1 MEHKKMADY
10 AYHYGLKV
18 RIYPSQQQKEMI
30 RRNADAARCVYNEHV
45 AVNKEI
51 ARFGRRSIYIDFIEK
66 RIEAL
71 RERIRTVTALKDRYP
86 WLRHPDID
94 AQSIANARQNYQ
106 RAWRQFR
113 AVHHAGVPNFH
124 KKTSVESYQT
134 NPHYSKGTEISLF
147 TSNARF
153 LDKHHLMLPKLKRI
167 RFQGSRKILDRLFA
181 MKEVRIGTIT
191 ITKDSR
197 HRYFAS
203 FQLGSDEPFVKTSPK
218 TKAEIGIDLNVENFY
233 ADSNG
238 EIVANPRYYRRQKR
252 RLANAQRK
260 LSRRIVRAKKEHRP
274 LREAK
279 NVEKQRLLVAR
290 LTAQVMQRRRDF
302 LHRTSATL
310 IKNHDLV
317 AAEELRSRNLLK
329 NHALAMSIQD
339 NGWRMFLSML
349 TYKAALYGK
358 NFVTVDPRNT
368 TQSCHACG
376 HIMSGKEKLTLKDR
390 EWICPK
396 CGIHH
401 IRDVNAAKNIL
412 ARAKAKLVSMH

>member
-1 MEHKKMADY
+1 MEHKKMVDY

-94 AQSIANARQNYQ
+94 AQSIANAQQNYQ
-106 RAWRQFR
+106 RAWKQFR

-167 RFQGSRKILDRLFA
+167 RFQGSRKILD
-181 MKEVRIGTIT
+181 
-191 ITKDSR
+191 
-197 HRYFAS
+197 
-203 FQLGSDEPFVKTSPK
+203 
-218 TKAEIGIDLNVENFY
+218 
-233 ADSNG
+233 
-238 EIVANPRYYRRQKR
+238 
-252 RLANAQRK
+252 
-260 LSRRIVRAKKEHRP
+260 
-274 LREAK
+274 
-279 NVEKQRLLVAR
+279 
-290 LTAQVMQRRRDF
+290 
-302 LHRTSATL
+302 
-310 IKNHDLV
+310 
-317 AAEELRSRNLLK
+317 
-329 NHALAMSIQD
+329 
-339 NGWRMFLSML
+339 
-349 TYKAALYGK
+349 
-358 NFVTVDPRNT
+358 
-368 TQSCHACG
+368 
-376 HIMSGKEKLTLKDR
+376 
-390 EWICPK
+390 
-396 CGIHH
+396 
-401 IRDVNAAKNIL
+401 
-412 ARAKAKLVSMH
+412 

>member
-1 MEHKKMADY
+1 M
-10 AYHYGLKV
+10 
-18 RIYPSQQQKEMI
+18 
-30 RRNADAARCVYNEHV
+30 
-45 AVNKEI
+45 
-51 ARFGRRSIYIDFIEK
+51 
-66 RIEAL
+66 
-71 RERIRTVTALKDRYP
+71 
-86 WLRHPDID
+86 
-94 AQSIANARQNYQ
+94 
-106 RAWRQFR
+106 
-113 AVHHAGVPNFH
+113 
-124 KKTSVESYQT
+124 KTC
-134 NPHYSKGTEISLF
+134 
-147 TSNARF
+147 
-153 LDKHHLMLPKLKRI
+153 
-167 RFQGSRKILDRLFA
+167 
-181 MKEVRIGTIT
+181 
-191 ITKDSR
+191 
-197 HRYFAS
+197 
-203 FQLGSDEPFVKTSPK
+203 PK
-218 TKAEIGIDLNVENFY
+218 TDAEIGIDLNVENFY

-317 AAEELRSRNLLK
+317 AAEELRSQNLLK

-368 TQSCHACG
+368 TQTCHACG

-396 CGIHH
+396 CVIHH

-412 ARAKAKLVSMH
+412 ARAKSKLVSMH

>member
-106 RAWRQFR
+106 HAWKQFR

-134 NPHYSKGTEISLF
+134 NPHYGKDKKISLF

-153 LDKHHLMLPKLKRI
+153 LDQHHLMLPKLKRI
-167 RFQGSRKILDRLFA
+167 RFQVSRKMLDRLFA
-181 MKEVRIGTIT
+181 MREVRIGTIT
-191 ITKDSR
+191 ITKDGL

-203 FQLGSDEPFVKTSPK
+203 FQLGSNEPFIKACPK
-218 TKAEIGIDLNVENFY
+218 TKAEIGIDLNIENFY

-252 RLANAQRK
+252 RLANAQRM
-260 LSRRIVRAKKEHRP
+260 R
-274 LREAK
+274 
-279 NVEKQRLLVAR
+279 
-290 LTAQVMQRRRDF
+290 
-302 LHRTSATL
+302 
-310 IKNHDLV
+310 
-317 AAEELRSRNLLK
+317 
-329 NHALAMSIQD
+329 
-339 NGWRMFLSML
+339 
-349 TYKAALYGK
+349 
-358 NFVTVDPRNT
+358 
-368 TQSCHACG
+368 
-376 HIMSGKEKLTLKDR
+376 
-390 EWICPK
+390 
-396 CGIHH
+396 
-401 IRDVNAAKNIL
+401 
-412 ARAKAKLVSMH
+412 

>member
-1 MEHKKMADY
+1 MKQKRMADY
-10 AYHYGLKV
+10 AYHYSLKV
-18 RIYPSQQQKEMI
+18 RIYPSQRQKEVI
-30 RRNADAARCVYNEHV
+30 KHNADATRFVYNEHV

-51 ARFGRRSIYIDFIEK
+51 AQFGKRNICIDFIEK
-66 RIEAL
+66 RIKIL

-106 RAWRQFR
+106 RAWKQFR
-113 AVHHAGVPNFH
+113 TVHLVGVPNFH

-134 NPHYSKGTEISLF
+134 NPHYNNDMKISLF

-153 LDKHHLMLPKLKRI
+153 LDMHHLMLPKLKRI
-167 RFQGSRKILDRLFA
+167 RFQSSRKVLERLFA

-191 ITKDSR
+191 ITKDSLN
-197 HRYFAS
+197 RYFAS
-203 FQLGSDEPFVKTSPK
+203 FQLGSDEPFVGACPK
-218 TKAEIGIDLNVENFY
+218 TDAEIGVDLNIENFY

-238 EIVANPRYYRRQKR
+238 EIVDNPCYYRRQKR

-279 NVEKQRLLVAR
+279 NVEKQRLLVAK
-290 LTAQVMQRRRDF
+290 LTAKVMQRRKDF

-317 AAEELRSRNLLK
+317 AAEELRSKNMMK

-339 NGWRMFLSML
+339 NGWRIFLNLL
-349 TYKAALYGK
+349 TYKATLYGRK
-358 NFVTVDPRNT
+358 FVAVDPRNT
-368 TQSCHACG
+368 TQTCHVCG
-376 HIMSGKEKLTLKDR
+376 HVMSGKEKLTLKDR
-390 EWICPK
+390 EWTCPN
-396 CGIHH
+396 CGMHH
-401 IRDVNAAKNIL
+401 LRDINAAKNIL
-412 ARAKAKLVSMH
+412 ARAKQKLALTQ

>member
-1 MEHKKMADY
+1 MEQKKMVDY

-18 RIYPSQQQKEMI
+18 RIYPSQQQKKTI
-30 RRNADAARCVYNEHV
+30 QRNADAARCVYNEHV

-51 ARFGRRSIYIDFIEK
+51 AQFGKRSIYIDFIEK

-71 RERIRTVTALKDRYP
+71 RERISTVTALKDRYP
-86 WLRHPDID
+86 WLRHSDID
-94 AQSIANARQNYQ
+94 SLSIANARQNYQ
-106 RAWRQFR
+106 HAWKQFR
-113 AVHHAGVPNFH
+113 TVHHAGVPNFH
-124 KKTSVESYQT
+124 KKSSVESYQT
-134 NPHYSKGTEISLF
+134 NPHYGKDKKISLF

-153 LDKHHLMLPKLKRI
+153 LDQHHLMLPKLKRI
-167 RFQGSRKILDRLFA
+167 RFQGSRKMLDRLFA
-181 MKEVRIGTIT
+181 MREVRIGTIT
-191 ITKDSR
+191 ITKDGL

-203 FQLGSDEPFVKTSPK
+203 FQLGSNEPFIKACPK
-218 TKAEIGIDLNVENFY
+218 TKAEIGIDLNIENFY

-238 EIVANPRYYRRQKR
+238 EILANPRYYRRQKR

-279 NVEKQRLLVAR
+279 NVEKQRLLVAK
-290 LTAQVMQRRRDF
+290 LTAQVMQRRKDF
-302 LHRTSATL
+302 LHRTSTIL

-317 AAEELRSRNLLK
+317 ATEELRSRNLLK

-339 NGWRMFLSML
+339 NGWRMFLGML

-368 TQSCHACG
+368 TQTCNACG
-376 HIMSGKEKLTLKDR
+376 RIMNDKDKLTLKDR
-390 EWICPK
+390 EWTCPK

-412 ARAKAKLVSMH
+412 ARAKAKLASMH